1 MPCLRRHFSCWLSLA
16 LLVALRPPAL
26 AAETSFPFGSELILD
41 VSPMHGSKRIPMIEI
56 DDDGATS
63 IDLWCSSFKA
73 QARVGEG
80 TISIAPQPAPPVN
93 CSPERQDGDVALLA
107 ALEQVTNWRRSGD
120 LIEFTGATTLRFH
133 LMTN

>member
-1 MPCLRRHFSCWLSLA
+1 MPRLRRRFCCWLALA
-16 LLVALRPPAL
+16 LLVAVRPPAL

-41 VSPMHGSKRIPMIEI
+41 ASPKHGSKRIPMIEI

-63 IDLWCSSFKA
+63 IDLWCSSLKA
-73 QARVGEG
+73 QASVGEG
-80 TISIAPQPAPPVN
+80 TISIVPLPAPPVE
-93 CSPERQDGDVALLA
+93 CSPERQDGDDALLA

-120 LIEFTGATTLRFH
+120 LVEFTGRTTLRFH